1 VRARKEIKD
10 EAHQLQ
16 DEEQE
21 EWDRM
26 EGGVRERYMSSNS
39 LLRVLSRMRIY

>member
-1 VRARKEIKD
+1 MTKSQRERKEIKD

-16 DEEQE
+16 DKEQE

-26 EGGVRERYMSSNS
+26 EGE
-39 LLRVLSRMRIY
+39 

>member
-1 VRARKEIKD
+1 MLIMTKSQRESVRERKEIKD

-16 DEEQE
+16 DKEQE

-26 EGGVRERYMSSNS
+26 EGE
-39 LLRVLSRMRIY
+39 

>member
-1 VRARKEIKD
+1 MLIMTKSQRARKEIKD

-26 EGGVRERYMSSNS
+26 EGE
-39 LLRVLSRMRIY
+39 

>member
-1 VRARKEIKD
+1 MTKSQRERKEIKD

-16 DEEQE
+16 DKEQE

-26 EGGVRERYMSSNS
+26 EGSERK
-39 LLRVLSRMRIY
+39 IYE

>member
-1 VRARKEIKD
+1 MLIMTKSQRESVRARKEIKD

-26 EGGVRERYMSSNS
+26 EGE
-39 LLRVLSRMRIY
+39 

>member
-26 EGGVRERYMSSNS
+26 EGE
-39 LLRVLSRMRIY
+39 